1 MSVKNSMK
9 SKTPERKGRNKGV
22 TRKKILDTAFWLFYS
37 RSFNDVSIDD
47 ITNAAGITKGALFHY
62 FPNKKELGYAVV
74 DEVLKPITVERWIK
88 PLENFDNALEGVLYC
103 IDKNMIHG
111 LEKHIPL
118 GCPLNNLIQEVSNT
132 DPIFKKKLSEV
143 LDIWIDGVEERL
155 KKSQKL
161 GYIHKDQSTKSLA
174 KFIVSSQE
182 GAYGMSKGYQNSEIF
197 KTLYESLEKY
207 FQSIS
212 TTHQPKHREP

>member
-1 MSVKNSMK
+1 MK
-9 SKTPERKGRNKGV
+9 SKKPIIKRRNKEV
-22 TRKKILDTAFWLFYS
+22 TRKKILDTAFWLFYNK
-37 RSFNDVSIDD
+37 SFNDVSIDD
-47 ITNAAGITKGALFHY
+47 ITKVAGITKGALFHY

-74 DEVLKPITVERWIK
+74 DEVLKPITIEKWIK
-88 PLENFDNALEGVLYC
+88 PLEKFDNALEGILSC
-103 IDKNMIHG
+103 IDTHMIHSPK
-111 LEKHIPL
+111 EYIPL

-132 DPIFKKKLSEV
+132 DPIFRKKLSEV
-143 LDIWIDGVEERL
+143 LDIWIDGINMHL
-155 KKSQKL
+155 KRSQKL
-161 GYIHKDQSTKSLA
+161 GYIHKNQNIKFLA